1 MICVKSLQL
10 ELNRVL
16 LLSVGLWPFEQSIF
30 VRLQF
35 IFFYSILLTSIACQ
49 LATLVTSQYT
59 PQLIIE
65 VFSVVF
71 FFVIFTIK
79 YSAFSF
85 LTDTVRNLLEII
97 QHTYNELKDESE
109 VAIIEKYGTIAK
121 RYTYV
126 LTLVSMF
133 GIFLFMFLPF
143 WPRIFNV
150 VWSANESHSYSL
162 LQIRA
167 EYFCNQEKYFYLIL
181 LHTNAVFC
189 IGGTAIV
196 ATGTII
202 IVYLQYVC
210 GMLKIASYRMNQALK
225 INTIKINNMQNEYS
239 AYKMIIY
246 AIDMHRKAMKFLRI
260 FMFKHELTFFFLIL
274 FGTVA
279 TSLNLYRI
287 FRELT
292 TECDYMKLMTPFIF
306 LNTLYIYMFISNN
319 MGQDVINHN
328 EHLFA
333 TVYNTQWY
341 AAPLRIQKIILF
353 LLQRGTKSFYVTIG
367 GVFVASL
374 EGFSTL
380 MSTSISYFTV
390 IYSTG

>member
-10 ELNRVL
+10 ELNRIL

-49 LATLVTSQYT
+49 LATFATSRCT
-59 PQLIIE
+59 PQLIMEI
-65 VFSVVF
+65 FSVVF
-71 FFVIFTIK
+71 FFVAFAIK

-85 LTDTVRNLLEII
+85 QTDTVRNLLEII
-97 QHTYNELKDESE
+97 QHTYDELKDESE
-109 VAIIEKYGTIAK
+109 VAIIQKYGTIAK

-126 LTLVSMF
+126 LTLLSMCD
-133 GIFLFMFLPF
+133 IFVFMFLPF
-143 WPRIFNV
+143 LPRIFNV
-150 VWSANESHSYSL
+150 VWSANESHSHSL
-162 LQIRA
+162 LQIRT
-167 EYFCNQEKYFYLIL
+167 EYFLNQEKFFYLIW
-181 LHTNAVFC
+181 LHINAGFC
-189 IGGTAIV
+189 IGGTTVV

-202 IVYLQYVC
+202 IVYLQYLC

-225 INTIKINNMQNEYS
+225 MNTIKISNMQNEYS
-239 AYKMIIY
+239 TYKMIIY

-260 FMFKHELTFFFLIL
+260 FISKYDLPFFFLIL

-279 TSLNLYRI
+279 ASLNLYRI

-292 TECDYMKLMTPFIF
+292 TECDYKKLMTPFIF
-306 LNTLYIYMFISNN
+306 LNILYVYMFLSNN

-353 LLQRGTKSFYVTIG
+353 LLQRGTKSFNVTIG
-367 GVFVASL
+367 GVFVTSL